1 MRGEKEVSWEYNI
14 PLLTNVYIL
23 RDTVG
28 VLAVAVGIFTA
39 FFAAITGFQELQ
51 STLTLAAGLFGFMLI
66 CYLIAC
72 VILGNS
78 LDVTFTVDDRGVSYA
93 AGSKT
98 KKANRAALFAGIVLG
113 SAATAGTGALATSQE
128 EHSYPWR
135 EIERIQLDE
144 GRRVIILRN
153 NWRTVLR
160 LYCTADAYGRAA
172 EIIRDK
178 AGDKIA

>member
-1 MRGEKEVSWEYNI
+1 MSGDKGVTWEYNI

-28 VLAVAVGIFTA
+28 VLAIAVGIFTV
-39 FFAAITGFQELQ
+39 FFAVITGFEELQ
-51 STLTLAAGLFGFMLI
+51 STLTLVVGLFGFMLV
-66 CYLIAC
+66 CYLIAI

-98 KKANRAALFAGIVLG
+98 RKANRAALFAGIVLG
-113 SAATAGTGALATSQE
+113 STATAGAGALATSE
-128 EHSYPWR
+128 EENVYPWG
-135 EIERIQLDE
+135 EIEKIQLDDR
-144 GRRVIILRN
+144 RRVIILKN

-172 EIIRDK
+172 EIIREK